1 MAMRFQSPL
10 VYIPGT
16 SIVQYSVSPT
26 VANDVGVPVCEE
38 VLIAEVTVNDGVT
51 MSWVDTSSLK
61 VEISN

>member
-26 VANDVGVPVCEE
+26 VATDVGEPVAEE